1 MRVWSEVPLT
11 ACHEPECAI
20 LEKQQGRDD
29 VAVDTLSGVPWDV
42 KGHRLTQGD
51 CWVRKGDVGV
61 RV

>member
-1 MRVWSEVPLT
+1 MPLT

-42 KGHRLTQGD
+42 KGHHLTQGD